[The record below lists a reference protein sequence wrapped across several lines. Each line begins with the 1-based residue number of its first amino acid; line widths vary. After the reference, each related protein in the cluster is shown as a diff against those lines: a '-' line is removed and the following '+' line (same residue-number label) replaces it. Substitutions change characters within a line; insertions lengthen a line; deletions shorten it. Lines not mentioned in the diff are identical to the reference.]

1 MSIEQTNVVDFIG
14 TDRWTGDV
22 VLTISDHLDWS
33 DTTAHQLLL
42 QAKLNCYLAFVES
55 GEMIQSYPGAK
66 GKLVVF
72 KVLFKFA
79 PDDGGK
85 EFLARAREVIAAA
98 GFTLRDELHTGATLN

>member
-1 MSIEQTNVVDFIG
+1 MSIEQTNVVDFIS

-55 GEMIQSYPGAK
+55 GELMQSYPRANGSA
-66 GKLVVF
+66 VVF
-72 KVLFKFA
+72 KVVFKFA
-79 PDDGGK
+79 PDDGGRA
-85 EFLARAREVIAAA
+85 FLARAREVITSA
-98 GFTLRDELHTGATLN
+98 GFALRDEVHTGATFN